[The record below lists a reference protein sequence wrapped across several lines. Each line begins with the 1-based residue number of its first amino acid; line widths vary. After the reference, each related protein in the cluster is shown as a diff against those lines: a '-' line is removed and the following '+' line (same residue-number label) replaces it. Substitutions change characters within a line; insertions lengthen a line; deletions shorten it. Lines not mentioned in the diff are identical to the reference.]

1 MDTGRLK
8 TAAILI
14 LLLTDLAF
22 GWILLTQRKNAA
34 DLQAHSRREL
44 IRVLADMGVDLAE
57 DRIPAETERDVYA
70 AIRDHE
76 AETALARAFLG
87 NVEGRDLGG
96 NIHYFENEN
105 GRASFRSTGDFELLV
120 TAAGASIEKRLAD
133 SGVNVVRDG
142 EEYIWLM
149 EGRQVFN
156 CRIRLSAMADG
167 SYRISGK
174 CVLGAVQPDRTVTV
188 PGAATLL
195 LRFREQV
202 EESGR
207 VFTRIRAIRSGFLL
221 QPSAYSSELF
231 PVWRIETDGGTWC
244 VSAEDGKLLSELT

>member
-1 MDTGRLK
+1 MDDREKQVLFLK
-8 TAAILI
+8 KLRETKAKADENGKFITEAELEK
-14 LLLTDLAF
+14 AF
-22 GWILLTQRKNAA
+22 A
-34 DLQAHSRREL
+34 DLDLDGAQQKQVKDYLKSSGIGIGEALSFEEVSTQEER
-44 IRVLADMGVDLAE
+44 DYLAE
-57 DRIPAETERDVYA
+57 YETMIGTIELPSD
-70 AIRDHE
+70 
-76 AETALARAFLG
+76 
-87 NVEGRDLGG
+87 NVLD
-96 NIHYFENEN
+96 
-105 GRASFRSTGDFELLV
+105 AV
-120 TAAGASIEKRLAD
+120 
-133 SGVNVVRDG
+133 
-142 EEYIWLM
+142 
-149 EGRQVFN
+149 
-156 CRIRLSAMADG
+156 RLSAMADG